1 MRQCWQRDLR
11 NRQNIIN
18 RKGERMT
25 EQIGKITLDFSQYS
39 GEDLYCDGA
48 VEDELLDIVQ
58 RYAQVEYPQ
67 IIEQRGSWPI
77 LYHLSPQRENIVEFV
92 PMTRRDKV
100 LEVGSGC
107 GAITGALARKAGSVT
122 CVDLSKKRSMINAY
136 RHSDCDNVTIHVGNF
151 QDIEPQLPK
160 DYDYICLI
168 GVFEYGRGYIGG
180 EHPYE
185 EFLRILLKHLAPGG
199 RILIAIEN
207 KYGLKY
213 FAGCKEDHL
222 GTYFGGIENYQ
233 DEGSARTFSQKGLEK
248 IFQSCGISDYQ
259 FFYPYPDYKFMT
271 TIYSDNRQPGRGEL
285 SNNLRNY
292 DRERMVLFDEK
303 VAFDG
308 ILEEGLFPLF
318 SNSYMVVIGAPFSIE
333 YVKYSN
339 DRAREFQIK
348 TDICR
353 NSEGQSQVRKSPL
366 TEEAGEHIRRMSQA
380 YEKLQKRY
388 EGSALAVNRCRLV
401 EQGDCCYAEF
411 EYAAGRPLSELMDE
425 CLEKGDAEGFW
436 NYFEDYLERI
446 GYREDYPVTDFDM
459 VFSNLLV
466 DGDKWTLIDY
476 EWTLDKAMETR
487 ELAFRAVYCYLLENE
502 RRNRLDLDRVLKRL
516 EITEE
521 QAQEYRDRERKFQ
534 RYVEGRAISMAVL
547 REIMGR
553 KLINPQKLIQRQER
567 HEALTRVQIYEDTGQ
582 GFAEENSYFSAQE
595 YDEKGC
601 IELELPVSG
610 NVHALR
616 IDPAMDYGICSIKE
630 LRLNGEGVPLGTSKL
645 FEVNGRLIKSREED
659 GSIHLTAVFPTA
671 DPNIRIDV
679 ARLQLQ
685 AENKLYIR
693 METWRI
699 SEQMA
704 EDMVKAVKR
713 LII

>member
-1 MRQCWQRDLR
+1 
-11 NRQNIIN
+11 
-18 RKGERMT
+18 MT
-25 EQIGKITLDFSQYS
+25 EQIGKIKLDLSKYS
-39 GEDLYCDGA
+39 GEDLYCDGD

-77 LYHLSPQRENIVEFV
+77 LYHLSPQRENIVDFV
-92 PMTRRDKV
+92 PMTKQDRV

-107 GAITGALARKAGSVT
+107 GAITGVLARKAGSVT

-136 RHSDCDNVTIHVGNF
+136 RHSDCGNVTIHVGNF
-151 QDIEPQLPK
+151 QDIEPQLPQN
-160 DYDYICLI
+160 YDYICLI

-185 EFLRILLKHLAPGG
+185 EFLRILLRHLAPGG

-222 GTYFGGIENYQ
+222 GTYFSGIENYQ
-233 DEGSARTFSQKGLEK
+233 EEGSARTFSRKGLEK
-248 IFQSCGISDYQ
+248 IFRSCGIRDYQ
-259 FFYPYPDYKFMT
+259 FYYPYPDYKFMT
-271 TIYSDNRQPGRGEL
+271 TIYSDDHQPRKGEL

-303 VAFDG
+303 LAFDG
-308 ILEEGLFPLF
+308 IVEEELFPVF
-318 SNSYMVVIGAPFSIE
+318 SNSYMAVIGAPFPVE

-348 TDICR
+348 TEICR
-353 NSEGQSQVRKSPL
+353 DNEGKLQVCKYPL
-366 TEEAGEHIRRMSQA
+366 TQEAGEHIRRMAQA
-380 YEKLQKRY
+380 CEKLAERY
-388 EGSALAVNRCRLV
+388 EGSGLAVNRCRLE
-401 EQGDCCYAEF
+401 EQDGGCYVEF
-411 EYAAGRPLSELMDE
+411 EHVAGRPLSELLDE
-425 CLEKGDAEGFW
+425 CLEKGDTEEFW
-436 NYFEDYLERI
+436 RYFEEYLERI
-446 GYREDYPVTDFDM
+446 GYREGYPVTDFDM

-487 ELAFRAVYCYLLENE
+487 DLAFRAVYCYLLENE

-521 QAQEYRDRERKFQ
+521 QAQDYRDRERKFQ
-534 RYVEGRAISMAVL
+534 RYVEGKAISMAVL

-553 KLINPQKLIQRQER
+553 KLIVPQKLIQMQEYY
-567 HEALTRVQIYEDTGQ
+567 EALTRVQIYEDMGE
-582 GFAEENSYFSAQE
+582 GFTEENSRFPTQE
-595 YDEKGC
+595 YDDEGR
-601 IELELPVSG
+601 IELELSVSD
-610 NVHALR
+610 NVCMLR
-616 IDPAMDYGICSIKE
+616 IDPAMDCGVCSIME
-630 LRLNGEGVPLGTSKL
+630 LRLNGEEVPLNTSKL
-645 FEVNGRLIKSREED
+645 IEVNGKLIKTREED

-671 DPNIRIDV
+671 DPNIYIDV

-685 AENKLYIR
+685 EENKLYVR
-693 METWRI
+693 METWRM
-699 SEQMA
+699 SKQMA
-704 EDMVKAVKR
+704 EDLARAVKR
-713 LII
+713 LSI